1 MTQTVEDKGIP
12 GGKVKVAGWR
22 IGCVAATL
30 TLMLLPALPARAT
43 ELHPGVTTSDPVW
56 TDRPVRIDRRKQ
68 TYERLAV
75 AAIPIPWRIRVTSR
89 ATVFDSGS
97 FSEGGRFYVLTDIV
111 PVDPS
116 RVCRDAP
123 GTIAI
128 CGQQARIALRRRI
141 ANRTV
146 SCLEDSRSGRLS
158 FVTCRLDGKDL
169 AEALVAAGA
178 GWAGTSRLQAAEE
191 KAVQQKLGIWRDAE
205 CRQFRRCPPQSG
217 LKR

>member
-12 GGKVKVAGWR
+12 GGKRKVAGWR
-22 IGCVAATL
+22 SGCFAAAL
-30 TLMLLPALPARAT
+30 TLMLLPALPANAT

-68 TYERLAV
+68 GYERLAV

-97 FSEGGRFYVLTDIV
+97 FAEGGRVYVLTDVV
-111 PVDPS
+111 PVDPG
-116 RVCRDAP
+116 RVCRDAS

-128 CGQQARIALRRRI
+128 CGQQAQVALRRRI
-141 ANRTV
+141 ANRTL
-146 SCLEDSRSGRLS
+146 SCLEDFHSGRVS

-169 AEALVAAGA
+169 AETLVADGA
-178 GWAGTSRLQAAEE
+178 GWAGTSRLHAAEE
-191 KAVQQKLGIWRDAE
+191 KAMQQKLGIWRDTE
-205 CRQFRRCPPQSG
+205 CRPLRRCPPQSG